1 MKKHILFMV
10 AALGLLTA
18 CDPSKDSIDMPGNSS
33 LTEQQLA
40 DGFTVVQYSDEN
52 YTTQAADGNYF
63 TFFTS
68 PSRVVTI
75 YQMDEGGDQNILSS
89 GTPNGKFKIVP
100 KRGNPTQQT
109 YYIET
114 RDFNGNII
122 TATKTAMVF
131 VPSELSPE
139 MRLLAS
145 DSYGSKTWTWDT
157 EWRGD
162 GAVWGNMGYAGGDG
176 DSWIVNGDGIWWG
189 ATPSDLTGQMQHT
202 ETGVATGEESA
213 DAKMVIYDDGNVI
226 CFDAGGNQIR
236 KGKINGIEGWTG
248 ERKYASADGSQ
259 AKWSYGTLVTTE
271 GAILFPFQINSH
283 NADHDATL
291 YPTRF
296 EVMQLD
302 ANHLKLVYPQANTG
316 SWTEATWWAFKSN
329 SDPEAA
335 LTNFGTKAWTWDT
348 EFRSDGGAWGNLGYA
363 PGDGDSFCKDG
374 NGIWWGCPP
383 SDLTGQLNHS
393 DSNVATGEEDPNAY
407 MTFDWKTGSVKSYD
421 ASGKEIR
428 SGKFTIMDW
437 AGGKRTQPS
446 ADGSQPNW
454 AYGNLFTDAGS
465 ILFPFQIN
473 NHNEGHDNTNK
484 PTKFEIMQLDED
496 HLKLI
501 YPQANT
507 GGWTE
512 ATWWAFK
519 KKK

>member
-10 AALGLLTA
+10 AA
-18 CDPSKDSIDMPGNSS
+18 GNSS

-75 YQMDEGGDQNILSS
+75 YQMDEGGEQNILSS
-89 GTPNGKFKIVP
+89 GTANGKFKIVP
-100 KRGNPTQQT
+100 KRGNPSQQT

>member
-1 MKKHILFMV
+1 
-10 AALGLLTA
+10 
-18 CDPSKDSIDMPGNSS
+18 
-33 LTEQQLA
+33 
-40 DGFTVVQYSDEN
+40 
-52 YTTQAADGNYF
+52 
-63 TFFTS
+63 
-68 PSRVVTI
+68 
-75 YQMDEGGDQNILSS
+75 
-89 GTPNGKFKIVP
+89 
-100 KRGNPTQQT
+100 
-109 YYIET
+109 
-114 RDFNGNII
+114 
-122 TATKTAMVF
+122 
-131 VPSELSPE
+131 
-139 MRLLAS
+139 
-145 DSYGSKTWTWDT
+145 
-157 EWRGD
+157 
-162 GAVWGNMGYAGGDG
+162 MGYAAGDG

-189 ATPSDLTGQMQHT
+189 ATPGDLTGQMQHT
-202 ETGVATGEESA
+202 ETGVATGEENA

-248 ERKYASADGSQ
+248 ERKFASADGSQ
-259 AKWSYGTLVTTE
+259 EKWSYGTLVTTE

-283 NADHDATL
+283 NSDHDATL